1 MCILSGFINI
11 ETAAHL
17 WKGCNSTGLTVL
29 HNVFAHKQQGDVIYG
44 THVCH
49 RGLETPAKECLLQF
63 SSRRTERC
71 NKWTID
77 NSKLISHALASPFN
91 LQKENLDYVSSKM
104 QRWKSL

>member
-17 WKGCNSTGLTVL
+17 WKGCNSTGLTIL

-49 RGLETPAKECLLQF
+49 RGLETPARF
-63 SSRRTERC
+63 SSRRTESC

-77 NSKLISHALASPFN
+77 NSKLISCALASPLN

-104 QRWKSL
+104 Q

>member
-17 WKGCNSTGLTVL
+17 WKECNSTGLTIL

-49 RGLETPAKECLLQF
+49 RGLETPVKECCCSFLVEEQKDVTTNGPL
-63 SSRRTERC
+63 
-71 NKWTID
+71 TIL
-77 NSKLISHALASPFN
+77 S
-91 LQKENLDYVSSKM
+91 
-104 QRWKSL
+104 